1 MNKGMRKGKI
11 PAHVVAKIQQ
21 QDLFAAA
28 NMQLCLILLE
38 IKMFDDP
45 DDIVVIGCIIA
56 ALAGF
61 VVVYDVAAI
70 YNAAITFIKVAP

>member
-1 MNKGMRKGKI
+1 
-11 PAHVVAKIQQ
+11 
-21 QDLFAAA
+21 
-28 NMQLCLILLE
+28 
-38 IKMFDDP
+38 MFDDP